1 MGQRY
6 VVRSLKRST
15 NVSAA
20 PRRLGYARRVP
31 EIPLPPP
38 ATEMQGVEMP
48 TAGDARSY
56 VGWRLDAYLY
66 EWQTTR
72 GIERWVA
79 FWLAGQTMVQTPF
92 LLFLYAAFFSS
103 TRRRYYMNK
112 ERNAIVGIVR
122 RGGTWRIL
130 DHAVDRPGSGSGKVL
145 RDRIQPSLLASA
157 DQHRIPIVTRAAST
171 ALAEQYEEAVPG
183 LKGLRRA
190 FPRGVHMRREPHIPA
205 KEAATTT

>member
-1 MGQRY
+1 MKELRI
-6 VVRSLKRST
+6 RI
-15 NVSAA
+15 
-20 PRRLGYARRVP
+20 GYALRVP
-31 EIPLPPP
+31 KIPLPPP
-38 ATEMQGVEMP
+38 AAKVEGVEVP
-48 TAGDARSY
+48 TAGDARSC

-79 FWLAGQTMVQTPF
+79 FWLAGQTLVQTPF

-103 TRRRYYMNK
+103 RHRRYYMNC

-130 DHAVDRPGSGSGKVL
+130 DHAVDRPGSGSGKIL
-145 RDRIQPSLLASA
+145 LDRIKPHLLMSA
-157 DQHRIPIVTRAAST
+157 DQQRVPIVTRAVST
-171 ALAEQYEEAVPG
+171 ALADQYEEDMPG

-190 FPRGVHMRREPHIPA
+190 FPRGVHMRREPNIPA